1 MSVLDLFG
9 IDWVCDRIGDEAT
22 LTAIAR
28 EASVATATLLNWI
41 NLDADRSARV
51 KAARTQM
58 AAVWDERATEVIVA
72 AATPFDLAKARELA
86 QHYRWRASKISP
98 AYNDKVV
105 QEHTGPNGG
114 PVQAIAG
121 GVMEALAR
129 KHKD

>member
-114 PVQAIAG
+114 PVSVTKIELVAG
-121 GVMEALAR
+121 E
-129 KHKD
+129 

>member
-1 MSVLDLFG
+1 MSTGSVLDLFG

-58 AAVWDERATEVIVA
+58 AAVWDERATEVIVSA
-72 AATPFDLAKARELA
+72 TTPFELAKARELA

-114 PVQAIAG
+114 PVSVTKIELVAG
-121 GVMEALAR
+121 E
-129 KHKD
+129 